1 MTHTLNNTVHIS
13 VETNTSTDK
22 YTEALAKSMQR
33 TKDLVTS
40 QMLRNIFT
48 SKRPEGG
55 NEYVHQANEPSGSNE
70 TPTGF
75 NQTRPSRAE

>member
-22 YTEALAKSMQR
+22 YTEALAKSMEYAKELITR
-33 TKDLVTS
+33 R
-40 QMLRNIFT
+40 MMRNIFT

-55 NEYVHQANEPSGSNE
+55 NEYVHQAAPTNSDE
-70 TPTGF
+70 TPTG
-75 NQTRPSRAE
+75 NSQTCPSRAE